1 VSATTLSKAIALWF
15 LLAVLAILNG
25 ILREKALI
33 PGLGASAGLK
43 ISGVTLSVVILL
55 VSWLALPWYGPLPSF
70 QYWLIGLV
78 WLLMTVLFEFGF
90 GHFIAR
96 KSYAELLDAYNV
108 AKGNPWVAVL
118 IATFFSPRLSAR
130 LRRYI

>member
-33 PGLGASAGLK
+33 PGFGASAGLK

>member
-1 VSATTLSKAIALWF
+1 MSATTLSKAIALWF

-33 PGLGASAGLK
+33 PGFGASAGLK

>member
-1 VSATTLSKAIALWF
+1 MSATTLSKAIALWF

-33 PGLGASAGLK
+33 PGFGASAGLK

-90 GHFIAR
+90 GHCIAR
-96 KSYAELLDAYNV
+96 KSWAELLDAYNV